1 MRDHTGGVTGTE
13 PSRLGIVVGH
23 THWDR
28 EWYLPFEGF
37 RARLVAMMDNL
48 LEYLEADPA
57 FRCFVLD
64 GQAIMVEDYLE
75 VRPEAEPRVRALA
88 QQDRLKIGPWYTA
101 VDTFLPDPESL
112 VRNLQVGRWS
122 ARRWGGQEMRIGH
135 LPDTFGFIAQ
145 LPQLL
150 NHFGLQDAFA
160 WRGFHPI
167 GGSAACW
174 WESPD
179 GSRVLLMRPAEG
191 YCEGMLGVT
200 DPERFLEE
208 ALPGILRYQDE
219 EPYEDRLFVIGC
231 DHLPASSRLPWL
243 AEQIADRVGHPV
255 EVGPLEDMA
264 RRLRRAA
271 VVDKLPRVHGEQ
283 RDPCLAVC
291 PASITGTRIP
301 QIKQTN
307 QRVEALLLGVA
318 EPLQALSVLNGG
330 GADRAH
336 LRWAWR
342 LLAQNHPH
350 DSIPGCSTDP
360 VHREMSV
367 RFERAAAVAHDA
379 AQRGAQRLAA
389 TLDPTARGEL
399 GAIGIVGLVGGRSRL
414 RVRLHAENFPTIRLS
429 TQDGTDVPYVIVDR
443 GQERITY
450 RLDQDS
456 FANEGAT
463 ELSHLAVT
471 ADWLEA
477 AQRQT
482 NRWEMPFQDVEFEID
497 APRAGYTTLRI
508 DPAPASSG
516 NARSRHWQ
524 PAPSGELA
532 NADVRVWLGEEGLC
546 VEDLRTGQRTGPV
559 YFSHAGDS
567 GDEYTAN
574 PIDEPPVEFWPSPVG
589 AQVSAEGLWQ
599 FMRVPL
605 RADVPAQL
613 ARERTHRV
621 GHVRLEG
628 ELFVSLNGRRVGLRL
643 RLDNRA
649 RDFDLR
655 LVARVEDGRHAWA
668 GAPFGVE
675 QRQRELDHTT
685 PGAPQL
691 WIPDFP
697 FRGWLAVE
705 TGDGSG
711 TALLARGLYEGAFR
725 WAESGGIDIALTLL
739 RGVGWLSRDDLLTR
753 PGHAGPELPTPEAQ
767 CLGPQEWEL
776 ALMPFGP
783 GELETLPAAAEQF
796 LRPAVAFPV
805 QRLAGSAPAERSF
818 AQGLSERV
826 VISALRPADSFD
838 GALLHAHNPTP
849 HELAADVFGQRSR
862 LDETPLEESSA
873 RLRPYE
879 IAAWQL
885 RHA

>member
-1 MRDHTGGVTGTE
+1 MSGNE
-13 PSRLGIVVGH
+13 ASRLGIVVGH

-48 LEYLEADPA
+48 LDYLEADPA

-75 VRPEAEPRVRALA
+75 VRPEAEPRIRALA

-112 VRNLQVGRWS
+112 VRNLQLGRWS
-122 ARRWGGQEMRIGH
+122 ARRWGGQEMGVGH
-135 LPDTFGFIAQ
+135 LPDTFGFIGQ
-145 LPQLL
+145 LPQVLQ
-150 NHFGLQDAFA
+150 HFGLQDAFA

-231 DHLPASSRLPWL
+231 DHLPASARLPWL
-243 AEQIADRVGHPV
+243 AEQIAARVGHPV

-264 RRLRRAA
+264 TRLRREGVA
-271 VVDKLPRVHGEQ
+271 DRLPRIQGEQ

-318 EPLQALSVLNGG
+318 EPLQALSALSGG

-350 DSIPGCSTDP
+350 DSIPGCSTDA
-360 VHREMSV
+360 VHREMGV
-367 RFERAAAVAHDA
+367 RFERAAAVARDVA
-379 AQRGAQRLAA
+379 ERGAQRLAA
-389 TLDPTARGEL
+389 SLDPAARGEL
-399 GAIGIVGLVGGRSRL
+399 GALGILGLAGGRSRL
-414 RVRLHAENFPTIRLS
+414 RVRLHGEPGRPFPTLRLTTPEGS
-429 TQDGTDVPYVIVDR
+429 NVPYVVVDR

-450 RLDQDS
+450 RLDQDR
-456 FANEGAT
+456 FANEGAA
-463 ELSHLAVT
+463 EVSHLAVT
-471 ADWLEA
+471 AEWLAMARRE
-477 AQRQT
+477 T
-482 NRWEMPFQDVEFEID
+482 NQWTMPFQDVEVEVD
-497 APRAGYTTLRI
+497 APRAGYSTLRI
-508 DPAPASSG
+508 DAGPEAAHAARTRQWQSAPGA
-516 NARSRHWQ
+516 
-524 PAPSGELA
+524 ELV
-532 NADVRVWLGEEGLC
+532 NADVRVWLGEDGLW
-546 VEDLRTGQRTGPV
+546 VKDLSTGRRTGPV

-574 PIDEPPVEFWPSPVG
+574 PLDEPPVLFWPAPAD
-589 AQVSAEGLWQ
+589 AQRSDDGLWQ
-599 FMRVPL
+599 LMRVPL

-613 ARERTHRV
+613 ARERTRRA
-621 GHVRLEG
+621 GRVRLEG
-628 ELFVSLNGRRVGLRL
+628 ELFISLNGRRVGLTL

-655 LVARVEDGRHAWA
+655 LVVRVEEGSQAWA
-668 GAPFGVE
+668 GAPFGIE
-675 QRQRELDHTT
+675 QRQRELGHTT

-697 FRGWLAVE
+697 FRGWLAAQ
-705 TGDGSG
+705 TSDGGG
-711 TALLARGLYEGAFR
+711 TALFARGLYEAAFR
-725 WAESGGIDIALTLL
+725 WAEGGGVDIALTLL
-739 RGVGWLSRDDLLTR
+739 RGVGWLSRNDLRTR
-753 PGHAGPELPTPEAQ
+753 PGDAGPELATPDAQ
-767 CLGPQEWEL
+767 CLGPQQWEL
-776 ALMPFGP
+776 ALQPFGAEEFP
-783 GELETLPAAAEQF
+783 ALPAAAEQF
-796 LRPAVAFPV
+796 LRPAAAFAI
-805 QRLAGSAPAERSF
+805 QHMQGSARPERSF
-818 AQGLSERV
+818 ARGLSELA
-826 VISALRPADSFD
+826 VISALRPGDSFD
-838 GALLHAHNPTP
+838 SAMLHAHNPTP
-849 HELAADVFGQRSR
+849 RELDARVAGERARMDEAPLEHPSTRLRPFELAAW
-862 LDETPLEESSA
+862 
-873 RLRPYE
+873 RLRAE
-879 IAAWQL
+879 
-885 RHA
+885 